1 MEDLKESAP
10 YDRVVLHP
18 LVLLSAVDHFNR
30 IGNVSRNARVVGA
43 LLGATKV
50 IDGKRVLDIS
60 NSFAVPFDED
70 SKDSSVWYL
79 DHDYLD
85 EMFKMYRKVNAKERI
100 VGWYHTGPELRAN
113 DTEINEIFKEYSKNS
128 ILSVIE
134 TTTND
139 WSLPTRS
146 YYCIEEVHDDGTP
159 STKTFSHLPSEMG
172 AEEAEEVGVEHLL
185 RDVHSNTQGTLSQKI
200 SNQIKGLKGFSRKL
214 GQIAKYLEDVSKGNL
229 PMNYNIIYG
238 LQDIFNYLPDVAQV
252 GFNDA
257 LQQVTNDQ
265 MLIVY
270 LASMIKSVVALHNLI
285 DNKLDMN
292 EKEKQ
297 DEAEEEAERK
307 KKYDEKLK
315 KEAEKKESDL
325 TNGNEKGDG
334 LKDSDTNSGKE
345 TSTNSKNGPSMN
357 DTNSNSKNSKICNL
371 DVDERRSSFTESSTS
386 KSERDAFNQEFEE
399 MSFKLQTQLV
409 RLVERLGVDHKGNSD
424 QCSRVI

>member
-1 MEDLKESAP
+1 L
-10 YDRVVLHP
+10 
-18 LVLLSAVDHFNR
+18 
-30 IGNVSRNARVVGA
+30 
-43 LLGATKV
+43 
-50 IDGKRVLDIS
+50 
-60 NSFAVPFDED
+60 
-70 SKDSSVWYL
+70 
-79 DHDYLD
+79 
-85 EMFKMYRKVNAKERI
+85 
-100 VGWYHTGPELRAN
+100 
-113 DTEINEIFKEYSKNS
+113 

-159 STKTFSHLPSEMG
+159 STKTFSHLPSEIG

-214 GQIAKYLEDVSKGNL
+214 GQIATYLEDVAKGTL

-238 LQDIFNYLPDVAQV
+238 LQDIFNFLPDVAHV
-252 GFNDA
+252 EFNDA

-297 DEAEEEAERK
+297 DELEEEAERK
-307 KKYDEKLK
+307 KKFEEKLK
-315 KEAEKKESDL
+315 KEAEKKEAENND
-325 TNGNEKGDG
+325 KGDA
-334 LKDSDTNSGKE
+334 DT
-345 TSTNSKNGPSMN
+345 
-357 DTNSNSKNSKICNL
+357 SNSKEK
-371 DVDERRSSFTESSTS
+371 SSTKNS
-386 KSERDAFNQEFEE
+386 SSNNSSAKNKRAIFNEEFEE

-409 RLVERLGVDHKGNSD
+409 KLVDRLGMNMDN
-424 QCSRVI
+424 SRVIWSCPAAYSKYEKFPATWKIYEKKLK

>member
-30 IGNVSRNARVVGA
+30 VGNVSRNARVVGA
-43 LLGATKV
+43 LLGATKI
-50 IDGKRVLDIS
+50 IDGKRVLDVS

-70 SKDSSVWYL
+70 SKDTSVWYL

-113 DTEINEIFKEYSKNS
+113 DTEINEIFKEYTKNS

-159 STKTFSHLPSEMG
+159 STKTFSHLPSEIG

-214 GQIAKYLEDVSKGNL
+214 GQIATYLEDVAKGTL

-238 LQDIFNYLPDVAQV
+238 LQDIFNFLPDVAHV
-252 GFNDA
+252 EFNDA

-297 DEAEEEAERK
+297 DELEEEAERK
-307 KKYDEKLK
+307 KKFEEKLK
-315 KEAEKKESDL
+315 KEAEKKEAENND
-325 TNGNEKGDG
+325 KGDA
-334 LKDSDTNSGKE
+334 DT
-345 TSTNSKNGPSMN
+345 
-357 DTNSNSKNSKICNL
+357 SNSKEK
-371 DVDERRSSFTESSTS
+371 SSTKNS
-386 KSERDAFNQEFEE
+386 SSNNSSAKNKRAIFNEEFEE

-409 RLVERLGVDHKGNSD
+409 KLVDRLGMNMDN
-424 QCSRVI
+424 SRVI

>member
-30 IGNVSRNARVVGA
+30 VGNVSRNARVVGA
-43 LLGATKV
+43 LLGATKI
-50 IDGKRVLDIS
+50 IDGKRVLDVS

-70 SKDSSVWYL
+70 SKDTSVWYL

-113 DTEINEIFKEYSKNS
+113 DTEINEIFKEYTKNS

-159 STKTFSHLPSEMG
+159 STKTFSHLPSEIG

-214 GQIAKYLEDVSKGNL
+214 GQIATYLEDVAKGTL

-238 LQDIFNYLPDVAQV
+238 LQDIFNFLPDVAHV
-252 GFNDA
+252 EFNDA

-297 DEAEEEAERK
+297 DELEEEAERK
-307 KKYDEKLK
+307 KKFEEKLK
-315 KEAEKKESDL
+315 KEAEKKEAENND
-325 TNGNEKGDG
+325 KGDA
-334 LKDSDTNSGKE
+334 DT
-345 TSTNSKNGPSMN
+345 
-357 DTNSNSKNSKICNL
+357 SNSKEK
-371 DVDERRSSFTESSTS
+371 SSTKNS
-386 KSERDAFNQEFEE
+386 SSNNSSAKNKRAIFNEEFEE

-409 RLVERLGVDHKGNSD
+409 KLVDRLGMNMDN
-424 QCSRVI
+424 SRVIWSYPAAYFLNTEKNFQRREKIYEQKKKNKIKI

>member
-30 IGNVSRNARVVGA
+30 VGNVSRNARVVGA
-43 LLGATKV
+43 LLGATKI
-50 IDGKRVLDIS
+50 IDGKRVLDVS

-70 SKDSSVWYL
+70 SKDTSVWYL

-113 DTEINEIFKEYSKNS
+113 DTEINEIFKEYTKNS

-159 STKTFSHLPSEMG
+159 STKTFSHLPSEIG

-214 GQIAKYLEDVSKGNL
+214 GQIATYLEDVAKGTL

-238 LQDIFNYLPDVAQV
+238 LQDIFNFLPDVAHV
-252 GFNDA
+252 EFNDA

-297 DEAEEEAERK
+297 DELEEEAERK
-307 KKYDEKLK
+307 KKFEEKLK
-315 KEAEKKESDL
+315 KEAEKKEAENND
-325 TNGNEKGDG
+325 KGDA
-334 LKDSDTNSGKE
+334 DTSNTKE
-345 TSTNSKNGPSMN
+345 KSST
-357 DTNSNSKNSKICNL
+357 KNS
-371 DVDERRSSFTESSTS
+371 SSNNSSA
-386 KSERDAFNQEFEE
+386 KNKRAIFNEEFEE

-409 RLVERLGVDHKGNSD
+409 KLVDRLGMNMDN
-424 QCSRVI
+424 SRVI